1 LRGDDLT
8 RLNSLSRVP
17 ALALTLATTLAFAGC
32 GGNPFKPPP
41 DTGNGGLPVDTP
53 ANDSPQNTMTRFQR
67 TYEYQVQPEYVKLL
81 TNDFRYSFSLD
92 SDPALV
98 TLYGPN
104 WGKDDEAE
112 SATHLFNGFT
122 SSADGKYYAGATNIT
137 MVLNSSQYF
146 DDPAHSDSSAYY
158 QWVTVARVVMS
169 IEVPGDASGPLT
181 YYIDAPHNFYLVRG
195 DALGASLDA
204 DQPATST
211 HWYIRKW
218 DDLSPPPAAGTIR
231 IASVNNRPVGSS
243 LSVPITLGALK
254 ASYR

>member
-1 LRGDDLT
+1 M
-8 RLNSLSRVP
+8 RLNSLSRVS
-17 ALALTLATTLAFAGC
+17 ALALTLATMLAFAGC
-32 GGNPFKPPP
+32 GGNPFTPPP

-53 ANDSPQNTMTRFQR
+53 ANDSPQNTMVRFQR

-81 TNDFRYSFSLD
+81 TNDFRYTFSLD

-98 TLYGPN
+98 TQYGAN
-104 WGKDDEAE
+104 WGKDFEAE
-112 SATHLFNGFT
+112 SAANLFDGFT
-122 SSADGKYYAGATNIT
+122 NSSGAYVPGATNIT
-137 MVLNSSQYF
+137 MALNSVQYF

-169 IEVPGDASGPLT
+169 IEVPGDANGPQI

-195 DALGASLDA
+195 DALGASLDT

-218 DDLSPPPAAGTIR
+218 DDLSPPPAAGAIR
-231 IASVNNRPVGSS
+231 IASVNHRAVGSS